1 MSQNLMGA
9 IRLKHIFK
17 LYNIDAGP
25 NSDGAVQKY
34 KREEDMLNRV
44 LAVFAAVGSKVP
56 LSIFDN
62 DYIKAYIHQ
71 LDPKH
76 RQPHQLERTR
86 IVEVIMDLGMLE
98 FKQIVNERRDEL
110 GNSFVSVTT
119 DFWTDSHR
127 KEQFGALV
135 ADIVAGKYTMDDGR
149 KFFMSRKTAK
159 RIEDN
164 ILSDKVCTCIYYVY
178 ILYPHLVFSSS
189 PLLHSAHA

>member
-76 RQPHQLERTR
+76 QRPH
-86 IVEVIMDLGMLE
+86 
-98 FKQIVNERRDEL
+98 
-110 GNSFVSVTT
+110 
-119 DFWTDSHR
+119 
-127 KEQFGALV
+127 
-135 ADIVAGKYTMDDGR
+135 
-149 KFFMSRKTAK
+149 
-159 RIEDN
+159 
-164 ILSDKVCTCIYYVY
+164 
-178 ILYPHLVFSSS
+178 
-189 PLLHSAHA
+189 

>member
-1 MSQNLMGA
+1 MKPILSFTFHSLPFKTESIEHKYSDYSWDWHCKFGKRGQFQTDKLWKVARAIMSQNLMGA

-76 RQPHQLERTR
+76 RRPHQLERNR

-119 DFWTDSHR
+119 DF
-127 KEQFGALV
+127 G
-135 ADIVAGKYTMDDGR
+135 
-149 KFFMSRKTAK
+149 
-159 RIEDN
+159 
-164 ILSDKVCTCIYYVY
+164 
-178 ILYPHLVFSSS
+178 
-189 PLLHSAHA
+189 